1 VVCICYG
8 DLFYVFA
15 EKGYLGFRERLRGRV
30 SMQILA
36 IRIEDNVFLKVL
48 VEGGC
53 CNFELGGLKI
63 GL

>member
-1 VVCICYG
+1 
-8 DLFYVFA
+8 
-15 EKGYLGFRERLRGRV
+15 
-30 SMQILA
+30 MQILA

-53 CNFELGGLKI
+53 CIELGGLKI

>member
-1 VVCICYG
+1 
-8 DLFYVFA
+8 
-15 EKGYLGFRERLRGRV
+15 
-30 SMQILA
+30 MQILA